1 MHERERELNDIVLRR
16 FLRRANFKWLPTGR
30 AEGWVGAYK
39 GEQTSSAAAAA
50 ANKQQYKE
58 KQSSSSSSTKAA
70 SPAAAAAANC
80 RLNPV
85 LSGPQLCDPHHVAIL
100 YFVPSS
106 VFMLF
111 AFSYLANLVWTQIM

>member
-30 AEGWVGAYK
+30 VEGWVGAYK

-50 ANKQQYKE
+50 NKQQYKE
-58 KQSSSSSSTKAA
+58 KQSSSSTKAA
-70 SPAAAAAANC
+70 SPAPAAAANC

-85 LSGPQLCDPHHVAIL
+85 LSGPQLCDPHHVAIS

>member
-1 MHERERELNDIVLRR
+1 MHERERELNIVLRR

-50 ANKQQYKE
+50 NKQQYKE
-58 KQSSSSSSTKAA
+58 KQSSSSTKAA
-70 SPAAAAAANC
+70 SPAAAAAAANC

-85 LSGPQLCDPHHVAIL
+85 LSGPQLCDPHHVAIS

>member
-1 MHERERELNDIVLRR
+1 MHERERELNIVLRR

-58 KQSSSSSSTKAA
+58 KQSSSSTKAA
-70 SPAAAAAANC
+70 SPAAAAANC

-85 LSGPQLCDPHHVAIL
+85 LSGPQLCDPRHVAIS

>member
-50 ANKQQYKE
+50 NKQQYKE
-58 KQSSSSSSTKAA
+58 KQSSSSTKAA
-70 SPAAAAAANC
+70 SPAAAAAAANC

-85 LSGPQLCDPHHVAIL
+85 LSGPQLCDPHHVAIS